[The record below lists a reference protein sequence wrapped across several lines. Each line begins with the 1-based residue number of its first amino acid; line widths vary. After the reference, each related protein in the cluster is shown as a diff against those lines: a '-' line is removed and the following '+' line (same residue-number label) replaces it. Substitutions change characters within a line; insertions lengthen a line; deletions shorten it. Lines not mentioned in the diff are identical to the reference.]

1 MVRKRKE
8 VSILVFLIFL
18 LVALNYQFL
27 DEKAESFLNSGKTQ
41 EVHVERV
48 IDGDTIVYENGSIRL
63 LGINTP
69 ERGEFLYAEAKSFL
83 ESLVLNQTVL
93 LEFTKDKYDKYNRT
107 LAYVFFEKENVNAKL
122 VENGFANYYF
132 YDGNDIYSN
141 DLIEAWNICIENK
154 VGLCEEST
162 NVCVGC
168 INIES
173 DLILNS
179 CNFSCNITSWEIK
192 GEGREKFIF
201 NETNLDS
208 KETIEFELDIENSGG
223 SLFLRDEK
231 GKLVVWRK

>member
-83 ESLVLNQTVL
+83 ESIVLNQTVL

-107 LAYVFFEKENVNAKL
+107 LAWVYL
-122 VENGFANYYF
+122 VDNNSEDNEILINKKIIDNGFGVIFPYN
-132 YDGNDIYSN
+132 GTNCSK
-141 DLIEAWNICIENK
+141 IE
-154 VGLCEEST
+154 
-162 NVCVGC
+162 
-168 INIES
+168 
-173 DLILNS
+173 
-179 CNFSCNITSWEIK
+179 
-192 GEGREKFIF
+192 
-201 NETNLDS
+201 
-208 KETIEFELDIENSGG
+208 
-223 SLFLRDEK
+223 
-231 GKLVVWRK
+231 